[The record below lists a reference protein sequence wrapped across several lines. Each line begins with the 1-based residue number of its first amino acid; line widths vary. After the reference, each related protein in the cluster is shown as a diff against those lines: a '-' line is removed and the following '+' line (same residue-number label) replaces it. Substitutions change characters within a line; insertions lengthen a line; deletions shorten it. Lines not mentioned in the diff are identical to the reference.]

1 MYSKGV
7 CDFMKILISFAG
19 DISTSG
25 GMQRACITLANGLS
39 ARGHTIH
46 ICYGDISDS
55 ASFFK
60 LNKDVK
66 VNSFLSLSGIMS
78 GKIGNQLSRSDKSIR
93 EILRLISRKKARAWN
108 ERCKAKIIEPG
119 IKKVIECFKP
129 DAILS
134 FGPDMSG
141 YLFGAGVCT
150 PIVTLFRI
158 EPRYILDVAPQA
170 EIEAIKNSAMLQIQ
184 MPFFREQIEARCGAV
199 PMMVIPNP
207 VKQVLEINRGITHK
221 NSFKII
227 NVARF
232 DKKQKRQN
240 LLLEAFALVSKDFP
254 DWTLEFWGDVKEH
267 SSYVDDVQN
276 EINGLNIAEKVKICG
291 ETQNIQEVY
300 ESSDI
305 FAFPSAFEG
314 FPNALAEAM
323 ASGLPVVAWKDCP
336 SSAVLI
342 QDGINGF
349 LVEDV
354 NEAAKRLA
362 LLMHDQTLRLHMG
375 HSARDAMK
383 FYSPEK
389 TWDLWE
395 ELIHKSVK
403 RSMG

>member
-1 MYSKGV
+1 MDSKGV

-129 DAILS
+129 DVILS
-134 FGPDMSG
+134 FSPDMSG

-150 PIVTLFRI
+150 PVITLFRI
-158 EPRYILDVAPQA
+158 EPRYVLDVAPHA
-170 EIEAIKNSAMLQIQ
+170 EIEAIKKSAMLQIQ

-207 VKQVLEINRGITHK
+207 VKQVQEINRVNTHK
-221 NSFKII
+221 GSFKII

-232 DKKQKRQN
+232 DKKQKRQD

-254 DWTLEFWGDVKEH
+254 DWTLEFWGDVKAH
-267 SSYVDDVQN
+267 SSYVAEVQKK
-276 EINGLNIAEKVKICG
+276 INVLNIADKVKICG
-291 ETQNIQEVY
+291 ETQNVQKVY
-300 ESSDI
+300 ENADI
-305 FAFPSAFEG
+305 FVFPSAFEG

-323 ASGLPVVAWKDCP
+323 AAGLPVVAWKKCP
-336 SSAVLI
+336 SSAALI
-342 QDGINGF
+342 QNGVNGF
-349 LVEDV
+349 LVENV
-354 NEAAKRLA
+354 NEAAKRMV
-362 LLMHDQTLRLHMG
+362 LLMHDQALRLSIG
-375 HSARDAMK
+375 QSARDAMK
-383 FYSPEK
+383 LYSPEK
-389 TWDLWE
+389 IWDLWE
-395 ELIHKSVK
+395 EIIHKSVK